1 MQNPISPIGGFLN
14 VDKPGDWTSSDVVAK
29 LRSAFQLRKRR
40 IKIGHGGTLDPIA
53 TGVLPICVGNATRL
67 SQYVLS
73 GDKTYLMSVRLG
85 VTTDTYDSEG
95 KTIDQHDYRGVSLS
109 HVSSAMNGFD
119 GEIEQIPPMY
129 SAIKINGQPLYK
141 LARQGKI
148 VPREPRRVNVKSLTL
163 SEWHP
168 PDFKLRIECGSGFY
182 ARSLAHD
189 LGQILGCGAHMTSLR
204 RERAG
209 VFDIED
215 SISIDELTAG
225 AADDSWA
232 RHLLKPDY
240 VLKHFD
246 AICVGN
252 LQAAAF
258 THGMETDVDQ
268 TSSESGEVKV
278 RVYGN
283 THELLGLGYHNPA
296 TGRLRPAK
304 VFRAAI
310 EPSESTQM

>member
-14 VDKPGDWTSSDVVAK
+14 VDKPGEWTSSDVVAK

-95 KTIDQHDYRGVSLS
+95 NTIEQRDHRGVSLS
-109 HVSSAMNGFD
+109 QVRSAMTKFD

-141 LARQGKI
+141 LARQGKT
-148 VPREPRRVNVKSLTL
+148 VPREPRRVTVKSMTL
-163 SEWHP
+163 SDWNP

-204 RERAG
+204 RERTG
-209 VFDIED
+209 EFSIED
-215 SISIDELTAG
+215 SIPIDELTAG
-225 AADDSWA
+225 ASDDSWA

-240 VLKHFD
+240 VLKHVD
-246 AICVGN
+246 AICIGD

-258 THGMETDVDQ
+258 THGRVTDVDQ
-268 TSSESGEVKV
+268 TTSESGEVQV

-283 THELLGLGYHNPA
+283 TDELLGLGYIDPA
-296 TGRLRPAK
+296 IGRLRPAK

-310 EPSESTQM
+310 ELSESSQM

>member
-73 GDKTYLMSVRLG
+73 GDKTYFMSVRLG

-95 KTIDQHDYRGVSLS
+95 NTVEQQNYRDVSIS
-109 HVSSAMNGFD
+109 QVRSAMIEFD

-129 SAIKINGQPLYK
+129 SAIKIDGQPLYK
-141 LARQGKI
+141 LARQGKT
-148 VPREPRRVNVKSLTL
+148 VPREPRRITVKSLML
-163 SEWHP
+163 SDWNP
-168 PDFKLRIECGSGFY
+168 PDFKLRIECSSGFY

-209 VFDIED
+209 EFDIED
-215 SISIDELTAG
+215 SIPIDELTAG
-225 AADDSWA
+225 ASDDSWA

-246 AICVGN
+246 AICIGDR
-252 LQAAAF
+252 QAAAF
-258 THGMETDVDQ
+258 THGRETVVDQ
-268 TSSESGEVKV
+268 TSSESGEAQV
-278 RVYGN
+278 RVYGD
-283 THELLGLGYHNPA
+283 TDELLGLGYHDPA

-304 VFRAAI
+304 VFRTAI
-310 EPSESTQM
+310 ESSESSRM